1 MDGAGAGLYSKRL
14 SSAWSSGRR
23 VPLANHHI
31 QVLILVL
38 LFCFLLLMMKALKV
52 MFICERKAHDD
63 KKWLMKTLFPWWIDF
78 AASTSGIQRLPYL
91 FRIVTI
97 PTYSSVILFLH
108 SAMFG
113 ILCCKTR
120 EQVPPKPHYTIVTIE
135 QKPHC
140 TIVYYR
146 TETPLYN
153 SYYRTETPLHNSIL

>member
-63 KKWLMKTLFPWWIDF
+63 KMTYEDFVSLVDRFCCIYLWYSKTSLSFQD
-78 AASTSGIQRLPYL
+78 
-91 FRIVTI
+91 
-97 PTYSSVILFLH
+97 
-108 SAMFG
+108 
-113 ILCCKTR
+113 C
-120 EQVPPKPHYTIVTIE
+120 
-135 QKPHC
+135 
-140 TIVYYR
+140 
-146 TETPLYN
+146 
-153 SYYRTETPLHNSIL
+153 HNSNLFISHSFPPQCNVWDSLLQWDLARLEGGDGHAGTLATTGETCGDCTF

>member
-97 PTYSSVILFLH
+97 PTYSPVILFLH

-113 ILCCKTR
+113 ILCSSGILLGWKEETDMLALWQP
-120 EQVPPKPHYTIVTIE
+120 QVKPAVIAHSSS
-135 QKPHC
+135 Q
-140 TIVYYR
+140 
-146 TETPLYN
+146 
-153 SYYRTETPLHNSIL
+153 SIWRNV